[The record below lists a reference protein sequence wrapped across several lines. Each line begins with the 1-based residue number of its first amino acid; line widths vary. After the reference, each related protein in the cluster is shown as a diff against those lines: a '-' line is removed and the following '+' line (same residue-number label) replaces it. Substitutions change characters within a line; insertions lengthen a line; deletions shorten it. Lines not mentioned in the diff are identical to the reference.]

1 MQIFRLWWV
10 TNVFDLFFRDHL
22 RLLEGPWTCDDHLQQ
37 NTTFGGQPDILLM
50 FLHTLKTQNNNTG
63 GKPSPNKNYQLNHSN
78 LVVAQTPTSNREL
91 PFKESNLCVFYDLS
105 FLPNMPLRNRFLS
118 NFFWGGTIS
127 FPSKPLT
134 LRNANSSFWSFCRSA
149 EGCWPFP
156 RMNFNIVVVVV
167 VPSAAPTPSSRAG
180 SSCSLPALLSCA
192 ALLNLFF
199 LPRGK

>member
-105 FLPNMPLRNRFLS
+105 FCRTCPFATDSCLIFFGEEQFLS
-118 NFFWGGTIS
+118 PQS
-127 FPSKPLT
+127 HLPS
-134 LRNANSSFWSFCRSA
+134 
-149 EGCWPFP
+149 G
-156 RMNFNIVVVVV
+156 MQI
-167 VPSAAPTPSSRAG
+167 VPSGASAARPKVVGLFHVWISTLLLLLFL
-180 SSCSLPALLSCA
+180 SLLLLQLQVHARVLA
-192 ALLNLFF
+192 ALF
-199 LPRGK
+199 LLCFRALRC